1 MRISDWS
8 SDVCSSDLPHRE
20 LQVDLIDGR
29 RLWLTETLLD
39 DGWLLCEATDVTMM
53 KQAETSLRISRDNAL
68 EASQTD
74 FLTKLP
80 NRRQCAVF
88 LKQALSLAFA
98 RNRELTVSMVDM
110 DYFTKVNDRFGHGA
124 GDMKIGRAHV

>member
-1 MRISDWS
+1 MVR
-8 SDVCSSDLPHRE
+8 
-20 LQVDLIDGR
+20 QV
-29 RLWLTETLLD
+29 
-39 DGWLLCEATDVTMM
+39 
-53 KQAETSLRISRDNAL
+53 ETSLRCSRDNAR

-98 RNRELTVSMVDM
+98 RNRELTVAMVDL
-110 DYFTKVNDRFGHGA
+110 DSFKNVNDRFGHGA
-124 GDMKIGRAHV
+124 GDMTLCPFADVLRAGLRSSDMVARVGGVEFVILWLDTHLPLAD